1 MRRHLYQV
9 FAPVRRAGL
18 SFFRSGRR
26 PARLPARTGWRS
38 GAMGNEGGDEDCRRG
53 GPREPDESELER
65 GRLRRELIERA
76 LAHFPRPEPHPSKE
90 EVESVFR
97 SVTASY

>member
-1 MRRHLYQV
+1 MR
-9 FAPVRRAGL
+9 
-18 SFFRSGRR
+18 
-26 PARLPARTGWRS
+26 
-38 GAMGNEGGDEDCRRG
+38 NKGGDEECRRG

-76 LAHFPRPEPHPSKE
+76 LARFPPPEPRPSKE

>member
-1 MRRHLYQV
+1 MR
-9 FAPVRRAGL
+9 
-18 SFFRSGRR
+18 
-26 PARLPARTGWRS
+26 
-38 GAMGNEGGDEDCRRG
+38 NKCGDEKFRQSG
-53 GPREPDESELER
+53 MHEPDESTLER

-76 LAHFPRPEPHPSKE
+76 LAQFPPPGPHPSEE

>member
-1 MRRHLYQV
+1 MRHKD
-9 FAPVRRAGL
+9 
-18 SFFRSGRR
+18 
-26 PARLPARTGWRS
+26 
-38 GAMGNEGGDEDCRRG
+38 GDEECRRG

-65 GRLRRELIERA
+65 GRFRRELIERA
-76 LAHFPRPEPHPSKE
+76 LARFPRPEPHPSEE

>member
-1 MRRHLYQV
+1 MRHKD
-9 FAPVRRAGL
+9 
-18 SFFRSGRR
+18 
-26 PARLPARTGWRS
+26 
-38 GAMGNEGGDEDCRRG
+38 GDEECLPG
-53 GPREPDESELER
+53 GPREPDESELEQ

-76 LAHFPRPEPHPSKE
+76 LAQFPSPAPHPSKE

>member
-1 MRRHLYQV
+1 MRDKD
-9 FAPVRRAGL
+9 
-18 SFFRSGRR
+18 
-26 PARLPARTGWRS
+26 
-38 GAMGNEGGDEDCRRG
+38 GDEECWRG
-53 GPREPDESELER
+53 AGREPGEPELEW

-76 LAHFPRPEPHPSKE
+76 LAQFAPPEPRPSKE

>member
-1 MRRHLYQV
+1 MRNKGEDEECG
-9 FAPVRRAGL
+9 RA
-18 SFFRSGRR
+18 
-26 PARLPARTGWRS
+26 A
-38 GAMGNEGGDEDCRRG
+38 
-53 GPREPDESELER
+53 PREPDESELER

-76 LAHFPRPEPHPSKE
+76 LARFPRPAPRPSEE

>member
-1 MRRHLYQV
+1 MR
-9 FAPVRRAGL
+9 
-18 SFFRSGRR
+18 
-26 PARLPARTGWRS
+26 
-38 GAMGNEGGDEDCRRG
+38 NKGGDEECWRG
-53 GPREPDESELER
+53 EWREPEGTELER

-76 LAHFPRPEPHPSKE
+76 LAQFPPPAPRPSKE

>member
-1 MRRHLYQV
+1 MR
-9 FAPVRRAGL
+9 
-18 SFFRSGRR
+18 
-26 PARLPARTGWRS
+26 
-38 GAMGNEGGDEDCRRG
+38 NESGDEECRRDS
-53 GPREPDESELER
+53 PRQPDESELER

-76 LAHFPRPEPHPSKE
+76 LARFPAPEPHPSKE